1 VDRSAG
7 VLWIVSGDLFLGSSG
22 ICPNLSAPHERLPCT
37 GTSRRKLMLG
47 NSDEELVA
55 VAECDFKSLAQ
66 LPMDHFNKLL
76 EVTCPN

>member
-1 VDRSAG
+1 
-7 VLWIVSGDLFLGSSG
+7 
-22 ICPNLSAPHERLPCT
+22 
-37 GTSRRKLMLG
+37 MLG

-55 VAECDFKSLAQ
+55 VAERDFKSLAQ